1 MNANLD
7 WLGDQYGGYLL
18 EEMNVFVNRARRERE
33 ALLRF
38 NDRNNKCITADIL
51 VDIDNLVRQCR
62 LSPRDATIHAIHFNY
77 FKWIENVL
85 RQSITQYD
93 RTVPEKYIDEVYL
106 LMGEQPP
113 LPPQPMHHRNTQN
126 VRSYQ
131 QPQPVMGGQYQVQNV
146 RRMAPQQANSGHI
159 QMPISHTHMPCQPS
173 VVNQPASS
181 PIQEVTEKLVR
192 LTNRTVTFSMKTIDK
207 EGKEVNINDHAKF
220 HEDVLA
226 AKNKDY
232 VDVAAPIV
240 TVGEANS
247 EDAELDR
254 LGNSL
259 LRPKSL
265 QLVEVIMTPPEDE
278 DDKVMS
284 CPKSWFTS
292 VDREVLSI
300 LSTTGGSYLY
310 TGVAHLESAVRVLTP
325 KALNKIVTA
334 LRGAELTNIDTLLTG
349 VVEAN
354 AVHPIDVAYL
364 REEIITSLNNVL
376 GTVLGLT
383 PTSYFHDLSALTPTS
398 SSGNILQLIVDSIKE
413 QSTSPIIKYLDI
425 AAELNNAVT
434 RVLGDIRVV
443 DDSDILLLR
452 KVGVGYISRNLEE
465 LRFGSSILETGYVT
479 TTMDSLQE
487 IADTVQQAIRDY
499 GEYHLLTSDGYTLV
513 LSTSVVPTSRNPG
526 PDPSGGLLFARIDG
540 VNAVNKRLSA
550 LLADI
555 KS

>member
-7 WLGDQYGGYLL
+7 WLANQYGALL
-18 EEMNVFVNRARRERE
+18 RHETEVFVNHAPQERSKF
-33 ALLRF
+33 LDY
-38 NDRNNKCITADIL
+38 NDRNNKCITIDIL
-51 VDIDNLVRQCR
+51 QDIDNIMRGGRKQPREAV
-62 LSPRDATIHAIHFNY
+62 RDALYFNY
-77 FKWIENVL
+77 FMWIENVM
-85 RQSITQYD
+85 QMPITAYD
-93 RTVPEKYIDEVYL
+93 RVVNAGYIDTLYRD
-106 LMGEQPP
+106 MGVQPP
-113 LPPQPMHHRNTQN
+113 LPPQPLHHRNTQN

-146 RRMAPQQANSGHI
+146 RRMPPQQANSGYT
-159 QMPISHTHMPCQPS
+159 QMPISHTQTPY
-173 VVNQPASS
+173 QPAVAQPACS

-259 LRPKSL
+259 LRPKGL

-278 DDKVMS
+278 VDKVMS

-434 RVLGDIRVV
+434 RVLGDITVV

-513 LSTSVVPTSRNPG
+513 LSTSVVSTSRNPG

-550 LLADI
+550 LLSDI
-555 KS
+555 KQ